1 MKIIAFIIALV
12 LITTDIK
19 ANKFDKRDDEDEDHE
34 Y

>member
-1 MKIIAFIIALV
+1 MKIIAFIIALM

-19 ANKFDKRDDEDEDHE
+19 ANKFDKKDDDEDHD